1 VIDSQKQTQGL
12 RAAQLLRPSLRS
24 GIRALHEHGDL
35 RTSRIWFDRAYL
47 EAQQDGRTEEM
58 ALAALGLG
66 GVWLH
71 EHRSAAQAAIVRG
84 RQQDALGRVAPG
96 SSLALRLR
104 ARLAGEEDYRRGEH
118 ATIMAELDAILR
130 SADPVVRAEA
140 LNIAHHCVLGPDHGR
155 RRLALAQHLLGE
167 SALTGRRGDLML
179 ALLWQTVDLFLIADP
194 HAERRLSE
202 LRMLLD
208 EQDHRAVGY
217 VARAIDVM
225 LTLRAGDLDRVER
238 LAEECAQVGTAAG
251 DDDTQGWYGGQ
262 LVALRWYQGRVAE
275 LLPILVDLVHSPT
288 LSAVDNSY
296 FSALAISAAAAG
308 DHRLAA
314 SAVARLGPDLPRSS
328 SWLVSMYGLVE
339 AAHAL
344 GDQDAA
350 ARAFGE
356 LRPYA
361 DLPMIA
367 SLGVACFGSVRHAL
381 GVASLAVGELDRGIE
396 HLREAVHHN
405 LAIGH
410 WPAATLS
417 RWRLARALARR
428 GEPGDTHLA
437 GEEAAV
443 ATRDA
448 KRMGMVLGEPRGPAI
463 TVAAEKPEPVTFR
476 RHGRRWR
483 VVQGDTSV
491 TVEHSVGMVHL
502 AILAANPGHEIPA
515 TDLATGTGLPSV
527 VSATASAMS
536 AQPVLDDVARQEYR
550 QRLAVLE
557 DRIDDLSRTDRA
569 AADQLL
575 VEREWLLAELAAA
588 AGMGHRARTFTG
600 GDERARVAV
609 GKAIRRALG
618 RIAEADAEL
627 GAYLRSTVQT
637 GMRCTYTP

>member
-1 VIDSQKQTQGL
+1 MIDSQKQLQSL
-12 RAAQLLRPSLRS
+12 RAAQLLSPSLRS

-35 RTSRIWFDRAYL
+35 RASRIWFDRAYQ
-47 EAQQDGRTEEM
+47 EAKQEDRTEEL

-66 GVWLH
+66 GVWLQ

-84 RQQDALGRVAPG
+84 RQQDALARVAPG

-104 ARLAGEEDYRRGEH
+104 ARLAGEEDYRQGGH

-130 SADPVVRAEA
+130 SADPVVRAET

-194 HAERRLSE
+194 HAERRLAE

-208 EQDHRAVGY
+208 EQEHRAVGY

-238 LAEECAQVGTAAG
+238 LAQECAEYGTAAG

-275 LLPILVDLVHSPT
+275 LLPILTDLVHSPT
-288 LSAVDNSY
+288 LSTVDNSY

-314 SAVARLGPDLPRSS
+314 SAVARLGSDLPRSS

-339 AAHAL
+339 AAHVL
-344 GDQDAA
+344 GDHEAA
-350 ARAFGE
+350 AHAYSE

-381 GVASLAVGELDRGIE
+381 GVASLTVGELDRGIE

-417 RWRLARALARR
+417 RWRFAKALARR
-428 GEPGDTHLA
+428 GEPGDVALA
-437 GEEAAV
+437 TAEAAV

-448 KRMGMVLGEPRGPAI
+448 HHMGMNLGEPRGPAI
-463 TVAAEKPEPVTFR
+463 TIGDGQPVTFR
-476 RHGRRWR
+476 RSGRRWR
-483 VVQGDTSV
+483 VEQGDRGI

-502 AILAANPGHEIPA
+502 AILAANPGQEIPA

-527 VSATASAMS
+527 VSATESAMS
-536 AQPVLDDVARQEYR
+536 AQPVLDNVARQEYR
-550 QRLAVLE
+550 TRLAVLDE
-557 DRIDDLSRTDRA
+557 RIDELSHTDRE
-569 AADQLL
+569 AADRLL
-575 VEREWLLAELAAA
+575 VERTWLIAELASS
-588 AGMGHRARTFTG
+588 AGMGHRSRTFTG
-600 GDERARVAV
+600 GEERARVAV

-627 GAYLRSTVQT
+627 GAYLRATVQT